1 MSFVTLIIPKILFSL
16 FKCVTFTCNRVVLH
30 CCISTFTSTKE
41 YTGSLFF
48 DQLWHWLSFSFRA
61 ILILIWL
68 FFLSLWRHGCMLRS
82 KQEPITFVQY
92 EADGRMAVV
101 KAMGACVRSEGEKF
115 AVVFSFSTSPSWP
128 SPDHRSSPL
137 DDTETSSPRKET
149 PCFPKGRQSK
159 VHYSSCV
166 FVCTCF
172 FFRETEERRELCQ

>member
-1 MSFVTLIIPKILFSL
+1 
-16 FKCVTFTCNRVVLH
+16 
-30 CCISTFTSTKE
+30 
-41 YTGSLFF
+41 
-48 DQLWHWLSFSFRA
+48 
-61 ILILIWL
+61 
-68 FFLSLWRHGCMLRS
+68 
-82 KQEPITFVQY
+82 
-92 EADGRMAVV
+92 MAVV

-172 FFRETEERRELCQ
+172 FFQRNRGKKGTVSIELTPSSAQRSIKGLSFILAAVCFSENNPSPPPLSQQI